1 MQKYIL
7 EFTVFLS
14 GFIVL
19 TYEVVGARILWPYYG
34 TSTFVWTAMI
44 GIILASLSIGYYV
57 GGRLAD
63 QKNARIENLANM
75 ILYSWLAIAC
85 AYIIRKPLLEF
96 LSHIINDIR
105 IGSIIAATILFLPAS
120 ILLGMVS
127 PYAVRLRIDKLTS
140 SGSTIGNMSAIG
152 TLGSILG
159 TFISGF
165 YLIPYFG
172 MNTLLAGL
180 PLVLLLLSLLIAPK
194 HIPLIKIVGGILLV
208 GIFITLDRV
217 YAEPGIIIEKDT
229 LYSHIRI
236 FDAKDPVTDE
246 NLRTMG
252 INIENHSR
260 MSLDSD
266 RLVNEY
272 TRYYHLVRHFFPGF
286 TSWLMFGGAGYSFP
300 KDYLAKYPK
309 AKLDVV
315 EIDPGVT
322 ELAKKYFALEDHPNL
337 TIYHEDGRV
346 FLNQNTK
353 KYDAIFGDAFS
364 SWYLVPYQL
373 TTREAVQKEY
383 DSLTESGVVILN
395 IISSLE
401 GEMSDF
407 LRAEYRTY
415 KEVFP
420 QVYILPVG
428 HPHNASRIQNIT
440 LVALKSSIPPLWT
453 SKDPEINEYL
463 SHRWEKAILVDL
475 PVLTD
480 DYAPVDHYIGK
491 FLKEIWN

>member
-1 MQKYIL
+1 
-7 EFTVFLS
+7 
-14 GFIVL
+14 
-19 TYEVVGARILWPYYG
+19 
-34 TSTFVWTAMI
+34 
-44 GIILASLSIGYYV
+44 
-57 GGRLAD
+57 
-63 QKNARIENLANM
+63 
-75 ILYSWLAIAC
+75 
-85 AYIIRKPLLEF
+85 
-96 LSHIINDIR
+96 
-105 IGSIIAATILFLPAS
+105 
-120 ILLGMVS
+120 
-127 PYAVRLRIDKLTS
+127 
-140 SGSTIGNMSAIG
+140 
-152 TLGSILG
+152 
-159 TFISGF
+159 
-165 YLIPYFG
+165 
-172 MNTLLAGL
+172 
-180 PLVLLLLSLLIAPK
+180 
-194 HIPLIKIVGGILLV
+194 
-208 GIFITLDRV
+208 
-217 YAEPGIIIEKDT
+217 
-229 LYSHIRI
+229 
-236 FDAKDPVTDE
+236 
-246 NLRTMG
+246 
-252 INIENHSR
+252 
-260 MSLDSD
+260 
-266 RLVNEY
+266 
-272 TRYYHLVRHFFPGF
+272 
-286 TSWLMFGGAGYSFP
+286 MFGGAGYSFP

-491 FLKEIWN
+491 FLKEI